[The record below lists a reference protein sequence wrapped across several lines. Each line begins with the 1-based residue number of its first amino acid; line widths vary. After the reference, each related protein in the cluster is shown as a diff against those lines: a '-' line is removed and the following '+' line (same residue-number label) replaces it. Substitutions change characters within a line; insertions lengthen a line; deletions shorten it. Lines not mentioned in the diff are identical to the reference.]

1 MLIQFSIQNYRSFK
15 EKSILSLIASNY
27 DKDTREIENVFVNSK
42 FDYRLLKSAVIFGA
56 NAGGKSKFIEA
67 LIFMRRFIL
76 NSSKGTQKGDP
87 IAVEPFKL
95 DSETQNQGSE
105 FEIIF
110 ILKGIQYRYGFEVN
124 KETIISEWL
133 YSKSKTKETELYY
146 REYQKISFHKLKL
159 TKVNTLLKE
168 ELIRENALL
177 LSVLAQFNDKTA
189 EELLVFFKEIKIIS
203 GLKEEGYL
211 NDTMLLSR
219 NNLQK
224 NRILSLIKNADI
236 GIDDFKLKKH
246 IFEEIDFDDSKISDD
261 LKDALRG
268 LNSFIKKSMKEDNSE
283 HFSDVITFHKQ
294 FNSSGNF
301 VKNIEFSLNEDESSG
316 TRKFFALIGQ
326 ILQIIDSGGILF
338 VDELDSK
345 IHPNLVCKLVSIFN
359 SKDLNTNAAQLV
371 FNSHDT
377 NLLNSGLFRRDQIWF
392 SEKNKF
398 GASKLYSLA
407 DFKTDE
413 VRKNEAF
420 EANYIRG
427 KYGAIPFLGD
437 FGGFIHTNLKE
448 DKNAEQKA

>member
-15 EKSILSLIASNY
+15 DKSTLSLIASNY
-27 DKDTREIENVFVNSK
+27 DKDTREVENIITNNK
-42 FDYRLLKSAVIFGA
+42 FGYRLLKSSVIFGA

-76 NSSKGTQKGDP
+76 SSSKDTQKGDS
-87 IAVEPFKL
+87 IAVEAFKL
-95 DSETQNQGSE
+95 NSQTESQGSE

-110 ILKGIQYRYGFEVN
+110 ILNGTQYRYGFEAN
-124 KETIISEWL
+124 KDIVISEWL
-133 YSKSKTKETELYY
+133 YYKPKTKETELFY
-146 REYQKISFHKLKL
+146 RDYQEVVYHKQKL
-159 TKVNTLLKE
+159 SKVNTLLKE
-168 ELIRENALL
+168 KLIRDNALL
-177 LSVLAQFNDKTA
+177 LSVLAQFNDKIA
-189 EELLVFFKEIKIIS
+189 EDLLDFFKNIKIIS

-211 NDTMLLSR
+211 NDTMLLSKDDS
-219 NNLQK
+219 QK
-224 NRILSLIKNADI
+224 RRILSFIKKADI
-236 GIDDFKLKKH
+236 GINDFKLKKH
-246 IFEEIDFDDSKISDD
+246 TFEEFNLDDPKISDD
-261 LKDALRG
+261 LKQALQG
-268 LNSFIKKSMKEDNSE
+268 LNTYMKKSMEKDNTE
-283 HFSDVITFHKQ
+283 RFSDVITFHKQ
-294 FNSSGNF
+294 YDQDGNF
-301 VKNIEFSLNEDESSG
+301 VKNVEFSLNEDESSG

-326 ILQIIDSGGILF
+326 ILKIIDLGGILF

-359 SKDLNTNAAQLV
+359 SKELNPNDAQLV

-398 GASKLYSLA
+398 GASQLYSLA

-420 EANYIRG
+420 ETNYIRG

-437 FGGFIHTNLKE
+437 FSSVINPETKV
-448 DKNAEQKA
+448 DKDAE

>member
-15 EKSILSLIASNY
+15 DKSTLSLIASNY
-27 DKDTREIENVFVNSK
+27 DKDTREVENVVTNKK
-42 FDYRLLKSAVIFGA
+42 FGYRLLKSAVIFGA

-76 NSSKGTQKGDP
+76 SSSKDTQKGDP
-87 IAVEPFKL
+87 IDVDAFKL
-95 DSETQNQGSE
+95 NAETENQGSE

-110 ILKGIQYRYGFEVN
+110 ILKGTQYRYGFEAN
-124 KETIISEWL
+124 QDIIISEWL
-133 YSKSKTKETELYY
+133 YSKPKTKETELFY
-146 REYQKISFHKLKL
+146 RDYQAVTYHKQKLNKI
-159 TKVNTLLKE
+159 NTLLKE
-168 ELIRENALL
+168 KLIRDNSLL
-177 LSVLAQFNDKTA
+177 LSVLAQFNDKIA
-189 EELLVFFKEIKIIS
+189 EELLEYFKEIKIIS

-211 NDTMLLSR
+211 NDTMVLSKD
-219 NNLQK
+219 NLQK
-224 NRILSLIKNADI
+224 NRILSFIQKADI

-246 IFEEIDFDDSKISDD
+246 KFEEINLDNPKIPDELREA
-261 LKDALRG
+261 LKG
-268 LNSFIKKSMKEDNSE
+268 LNTYVKNSIKENSTE
-283 HFSDVITFHKQ
+283 RFSDVITFHKQ
-294 FNSSGNF
+294 YDSNGNF

-326 ILQIIDSGGILF
+326 ILKIIDLGGILF

-345 IHPNLVCKLVSIFN
+345 IHPNLVCKIVSIFN
-359 SKDLNTNAAQLV
+359 SKDLNPNNSQLV

-377 NLLNSGLFRRDQIWF
+377 NLLNSRLFRRDQIWF
-392 SEKNKF
+392 SEKNNF

-413 VRKNEAF
+413 VRKNESF

-437 FGGFIHTNLKE
+437 FSSIIHPNLNVDE
-448 DKNAEQKA
+448 DAK

>member
-15 EKSILSLIASNY
+15 DRSTLSLIASNY
-27 DKDTREIENVFVNSK
+27 DKDTREVENIITNKK
-42 FDYRLLKSAVIFGA
+42 FDYRLLKSSVIFGA

-67 LIFMRRFIL
+67 LIFMRRFVL
-76 NSSKGTQKGDP
+76 SSSKDTQKGDS
-87 IAVEPFKL
+87 IAVEAFKL
-95 DSETQNQGSE
+95 NSETENLGSE

-110 ILKGIQYRYGFEVN
+110 ILKGTQYRYGFEVN
-124 KETIISEWL
+124 SDIVISEWL
-133 YSKSKTKETELYY
+133 YSKPKTKETEMFY
-146 REYQKISFHKLKL
+146 RDYQDVTYHKQKFN
-159 TKVNTLLKE
+159 KVSTLLKE
-168 ELIRENALL
+168 ELIRDNALL
-177 LSVLAQFNDKTA
+177 ISVLAQFNDKTA
-189 EELLVFFKEIKIIS
+189 EELLEFFKDIKIIS
-203 GLKEEGYL
+203 GLQEEGYL
-211 NDTMLLSR
+211 NDTMILSKDD
-219 NNLQK
+219 LQK
-224 NRILSLIKNADI
+224 KRILSFIQKADI
-236 GIDDFKLKKH
+236 GIDNFKLKKH
-246 IFEEIDFDDSKISDD
+246 TFADIDIENSKMSDD
-261 LKDALRG
+261 LKEALKG
-268 LNSFIKKSMKEDNSE
+268 LNSYIKKSMKEENVE
-283 HFSDVITFHKQ
+283 RFSDVITFHKQ
-294 FNSSGNF
+294 YDSSGNF

-326 ILQIIDSGGILF
+326 ILRIIDLGGILF

-359 SKDLNTNAAQLV
+359 STELNPNNSQLV

-392 SEKNKF
+392 SEKDKF

-437 FGGFIHTNLKE
+437 FSNVILSDLKV
-448 DKNAEQKA
+448 DKNAG

>member
-15 EKSILSLIASNY
+15 DRSTLSLVASNY
-27 DKDTREIENVFVNSK
+27 DKDTREDENIITNNK
-42 FDYRLLKSAVIFGA
+42 LGYRILKSSVIFGA

-76 NSSKGTQKGDP
+76 SSSKDTQKGDP
-87 IAVEPFKL
+87 IAVEAFKL
-95 DSETQNQGSE
+95 NSETENLGSE

-110 ILKGIQYRYGFEVN
+110 TIKGTQYRYGFEANQNIV
-124 KETIISEWL
+124 ISEWL
-133 YSKSKTKETELYY
+133 YSKPKTKETELFY
-146 REYQKISFHKLKL
+146 RDYQDVSYHKQKFN
-159 TKVNTLLKE
+159 KVNTLLKE
-168 ELIRENALL
+168 KLIRDNALL
-177 LSVLAQFNDKTA
+177 LSVLAQFNDKIA
-189 EELLVFFKEIKIIS
+189 EELLDFFKDIKIIS

-211 NDTMLLSR
+211 NDTMLLSKDD
-219 NNLQK
+219 LQK
-224 NRILSLIKNADI
+224 NRILSFIQKADI
-236 GIDDFKLKKH
+236 GIDNFKLKKH
-246 IFEEIDFDDSKISDD
+246 KFEDLDFDNSKMSDE
-261 LKDALRG
+261 LKEALKG
-268 LNSFIKKSMKEDNSE
+268 LNTYIEKSMKEDNTE
-283 HFSDVITFHKQ
+283 LFSDVITFHKQ
-294 FNSSGNF
+294 YDSAGNF
-301 VKNIEFSLNEDESSG
+301 VKNIEFSLNQDESSG

-326 ILQIIDSGGILF
+326 ILKIIDLGGILF

-359 SKDLNTNAAQLV
+359 SKELNPNNAQLV

-392 SEKNKF
+392 SEKTKY

-437 FGGFIHTNLKE
+437 FSSIIHPSFKTNE
-448 DKNAEQKA
+448 DSE

>member
-1 MLIQFSIQNYRSFK
+1 MLIQFSIQNYKSFK
-15 EKSILSLIASNY
+15 DKSTLSLIASNY
-27 DKDTREIENVFVNSK
+27 DKDTREVENVISNNK
-42 FDYRLLKSAVIFGA
+42 FNYRLLKSAVIFGA

-76 NSSKGTQKGDP
+76 SSSKDTQKGDP
-87 IAVEPFKL
+87 IAVEAFKL
-95 DSETQNQGSE
+95 NSETENLGSE

-110 ILKGIQYRYGFEVN
+110 ILNGTQYRYGFEAN
-124 KETIISEWL
+124 KDIVISEWL
-133 YSKSKTKETELYY
+133 FSKPKTKETELFY
-146 REYQKISFHKLKL
+146 RDYQEVTYNKQKFNKI
-159 TKVNTLLKE
+159 NTLLKE
-168 ELIRENALL
+168 NLIRDNALL
-177 LSVLAQFNDKTA
+177 LSVLAQFNDKIA
-189 EELLVFFKEIKIIS
+189 EEVLEFFKDIKIIS

-211 NDTMLLSR
+211 NDTMILSKDIF
-219 NNLQK
+219 QK
-224 NRILSLIKNADI
+224 DRILSFIQKADI

-246 IFEEIDFDDSKISDD
+246 RFEDLNFDDTKIPDD
-261 LKDALRG
+261 LKEAFKG
-268 LNSFIKKSMKEDNSE
+268 LDNYIKKSMKDDNTE
-283 HFSDVITFHKQ
+283 RFSDVITFHKQ
-294 FNSSGNF
+294 YDDAGNF

-326 ILQIIDSGGILF
+326 ILKIIDLGGILF

-359 SKDLNTNAAQLV
+359 SKELNPNDAQLV

-377 NLLNSGLFRRDQIWF
+377 NLLNSELFRRDQIWF
-392 SEKNKF
+392 SEKTRF

-437 FGGFIHTNLKE
+437 FSSIIRQNFKVDE
-448 DKNAEQKA
+448 NAE

>member
-15 EKSILSLIASNY
+15 DISTLSLIASNY
-27 DKDTREIENVFVNSK
+27 DKDTRELENIITNNK
-42 FDYRLLKSAVIFGA
+42 FNYRLLKSSVIFGA

-76 NSSKGTQKGDP
+76 SSSKDTQKGDP
-87 IAVEPFKL
+87 IAVEAFKL
-95 DSETQNQGSE
+95 NSETESQGSE

-110 ILKGIQYRYGFEVN
+110 ILKGTQYRYGFEVN
-124 KETIISEWL
+124 QEIVISEWL
-133 YSKSKTKETELYY
+133 YSKPKTKETELFY
-146 REYQKISFHKLKL
+146 RDYQDVTYHKQKLSKI
-159 TKVNTLLKE
+159 NTLLKE
-168 ELIRENALL
+168 KLIRDNSLL
-177 LSVLAQFNDKTA
+177 LSVLAQFNDKIA
-189 EELLVFFKEIKIIS
+189 EELLDFFKDIKIIS

-211 NDTMLLSR
+211 NDTMLLSQD
-219 NNLQK
+219 NVQK
-224 NRILSLIKNADI
+224 ARILSFIQKADI
-236 GIDDFKLKKH
+236 GIDNFKLKKH
-246 IFEEIDFDDSKISDD
+246 TFEDLDLDDPKISDD
-261 LKDALRG
+261 LREALKG
-268 LNSFIKKSMKEDNSE
+268 LNTYIKKSMKEDNTE

-294 FNSSGNF
+294 YDSAGNF

-326 ILQIIDSGGILF
+326 ILKIIDLGGVLF

-359 SKDLNTNAAQLV
+359 SKELNPNDAQLV

-392 SEKNKF
+392 SEKTKF

-437 FGGFIHTNLKE
+437 FSSIIHPNLEE
-448 DKNAEQKA
+448 DEDAK